1 MSAKKNLLDNL
12 ARVLLQ
18 GGEAVQGFVR
28 GLSPEDART
37 VRQAIQTPAAPA
49 RPAAAAARPV
59 AAAARPAGST
69 SQATQLRLPLTQP
82 GRGAQTYSPAKSA
95 TARDAETIR
104 LSMQPRMDEVPRL
117 PQRPNPDQLSI
128 DSAPEP
134 RFFLRSE
141 GPRRPAGM
149 PVPLSNTAQALAQAD
164 PGTFKAIRDV
174 ATRAEDF
181 YGIDRGG
188 LVNALVEP
196 GGTDVLRALGEGADL
211 NTAIRSATS
220 GGGMVPTRLTSG
232 DLYEPGGAL
241 VRSPSGRLAAM
252 EENIP
257 VDVRVIE
264 EARNLL
270 GNAAGGVQ
278 MGDLSKL
285 ALAKRALGLAG
296 GLAAGTQIPGVVRR
310 LFGEDDG
317 RDLGNA
323 PGVPD
328 DQRLFPLTEGG
339 ATPEAGAPN
348 VQQLQEAVAALQQTN
363 PLAGEAAKALMPMSP
378 ERYRS
383 VEDYRADQA
392 RAAQAI
398 PAAAAVNN
406 LAQQYAREA
415 ATAAPRRAELADYM
429 RGYAAAQGMSPE
441 EQTGLGSWAQA
452 NPTLAYRFQQQ
463 MLKRPDL
470 SQQSPESVTTS
481 TTVTE
486 MGSDPAANVA
496 GNVAFAGEAAAT
508 GSQAA
513 TDIAQA
519 TEPMQQPYLQRTQE
533 LIQRMAPR
541 SRYYAGY

>member
-12 ARVLLQ
+12 ARALMQ

-28 GLSPEDART
+28 GLSPEDAGA
-37 VRQAIQTPAAPA
+37 VRQAIQKP
-49 RPAAAAARPV
+49 AARP
-59 AAAARPAGST
+59 RPVVTPST
-69 SQATQLRLPLTQP
+69 GGASEATQLRLPLTQP
-82 GRGAQTYSPAKSA
+82 GRGAQVYSPRKSA
-95 TARDAETIR
+95 TARDVETIR
-104 LSMQPRMDEVPRL
+104 LSRQPRMDEIPTL
-117 PQRPNPDQLSI
+117 PQRPAPGQLSI

-134 RFFLRSE
+134 RFMLRSE
-141 GPRRPAGM
+141 GARRPAGM
-149 PVPLSNTAQALAQAD
+149 PVPLSATAQSLAQSD
-164 PGTFKAIRDV
+164 PGTFKSIRDI

-196 GGTDVLRALGEGADL
+196 GGTDVLKALGEGADL
-211 NTAIRSATS
+211 STAMRRATS
-220 GGGMVPTRLTSG
+220 GGGIVPTRPLTT

-241 VRSPSGRLAAM
+241 VRSPSGRLAAV

-278 MGDLSKL
+278 MGDLSKI
-285 ALAKRALGLAG
+285 ALAKRALALAG
-296 GLAAGTQIPGVVRR
+296 GLAAGTQIPGVVGR

-317 RDLGNA
+317 RELGGA

-328 DQRLFPLTEGG
+328 DQRLFPLTDGSQPAAKPG
-339 ATPEAGAPN
+339 PN
-348 VQQLQEAVAALQQTN
+348 IEQLQEAVAALQQTN

-378 ERYRS
+378 ERYPS
-383 VEDYRADQA
+383 VEAYRADQA
-392 RAAQAI
+392 RAARAI

-415 ATAAPRRAELADYM
+415 ATAAPRKAELADYM
-429 RGYAAAQGMSPE
+429 RGYAAAQGLSPQ
-441 EQTGLGSWAQA
+441 EQAGLGTWAQA
-452 NPTLAYRFQQQ
+452 NPTLAYRFQQE

-470 SQQSPESVTTS
+470 SQQSPEAVTTS

-519 TEPMQQPYLQRTQE
+519 TEPMVQPYLQRTQE

-541 SRYYAGY
+541 SRAYAGY

>member
-49 RPAAAAARPV
+49 RPAAAAARP
-59 AAAARPAGST
+59 AGST
-69 SQATQLRLPLTQP
+69 SQASQLRLPLTQP
-82 GRGAQTYSPAKSA
+82 GRGAQAYSPTRSA
-95 TARDAETIR
+95 TPRDVETVR
-104 LSMQPRMDEVPRL
+104 LSRQPRMDEVPQL
-117 PQRPNPDQLSI
+117 PQRPNPAQLSI

-134 RFFLRSE
+134 RFLRSG

-220 GGGMVPTRLTSG
+220 GGGMVPTRLTAT

-317 RDLGNA
+317 RELGNA

-328 DQRLFPLTEGG
+328 DQRLFPLTPGG

-363 PLAGEAAKALMPMSP
+363 PMAGEAAKALMPMSP

-415 ATAAPRRAELADYM
+415 AAAAPRQAELADYM

-452 NPTLAYRFQQQ
+452 HPTLAYRFQQQ

-470 SQQSPESVTTS
+470 SQQSPESRTTS

-486 MGSDPAANVA
+486 MGSDIAANVA

-513 TDIAQA
+513 ADIAQA